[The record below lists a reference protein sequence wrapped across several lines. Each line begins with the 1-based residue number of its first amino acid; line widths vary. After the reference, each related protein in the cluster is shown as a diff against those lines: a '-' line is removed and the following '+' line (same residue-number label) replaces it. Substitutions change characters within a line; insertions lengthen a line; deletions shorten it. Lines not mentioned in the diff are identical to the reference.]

1 MVLRVRD
8 GSEHLLDSDHHCHA
22 FPWCEQAIGY
32 SIHVTAVGRCVSQL
46 QGWYEE
52 RRAVQ
57 LKFIVVLLIVSALFL
72 GALLWLMRGRLK
84 NKGLALLGLALVST
98 FVVVRAVGF
107 QHVDVLINTRVHDIR
122 FNVLLE
128 LSGLVLIFINAIWLL
143 IVRQE
148 TVPA

>member
-1 MVLRVRD
+1 M
-8 GSEHLLDSDHHCHA
+8 
-22 FPWCEQAIGY
+22 
-32 SIHVTAVGRCVSQL
+32 SQL